1 VRAVWQICDF
11 VVFVFLILLI
21 GRFVLELVQSFAR
34 DWRPRGIVLALAAIV
49 YTVTDP
55 PLRFIRRL
63 IPPIRL
69 GGFALDLGLLIL
81 FILTTVLLSVFGSLA
96 SRA

>member
-1 VRAVWQICDF
+1 MRAVWQICDF

-34 DWRPRGIVLALAAIV
+34 DWRPRGIVLVLAEIV
-49 YTVTDP
+49 YTITDP